1 MARSSAQVP
10 GDGTSRAAD
19 VIVVGAGPAGL
30 LTAGDLAAAGH
41 RVTVVE
47 KRDAGIS
54 NLTRSLVVHA
64 RTLEQLDARGV
75 GDELAGL
82 GAHAERLGVFR
93 RAVLDPTTLPSRYPY
108 ILVVGQSEVERLLER
123 RAREAGA
130 TFLYGTEVTGLR
142 QDGTGVE
149 VDVAVWAAGGAQDE
163 PDGSDGSGSG
173 SVAPAGGAA
182 AAPAVTTGT
191 LRASYLVGC
200 DGVRSSVRSA
210 LGLPFP
216 GRSVIRSIVLAD
228 VRLAEPPS
236 EPFMFNAVDD
246 AFALVADFGDG
257 WYRVGGWNRKRQL
270 PDSEPADLG
279 EVRDFTRRAL
289 GSDFGMYGPR
299 WVSRFHSDERQV
311 PRYRVGRVLLAGD
324 AAHVHS
330 PAGGMGMNTG
340 LQDAANLSWK
350 LSAVLHGRAAAEL
363 LDSYHRERHPV
374 GKQAL
379 RASGAIIRL
388 ALARSPALRAL
399 RAVGAELL
407 NRVGPLGRRAVRTVS
422 GIGVS
427 YPSPRGSHPLVG
439 KRAPDLALEPAPGRE
454 RLYEALREG
463 KFVLV
468 TPAGDAP
475 GPEAADEERVVHVQS
490 AGGSGGQR
498 TRTLLIRP
506 DGYIAWASDA
516 PDAEG
521 LRRALRQWAGA
532 TAPRAA

>member
-1 MARSSAQVP
+1 MARSSAQVQA
-10 GDGTSRAAD
+10 DGTPGAAD

-47 KRDAGIS
+47 KREAGIS
-54 NLTRSLVVHA
+54 NLTRALVVHA
-64 RTLEQLDARGV
+64 RTLEQLDARGL
-75 GDELAGL
+75 GDELAER
-82 GAHAERLGVFR
+82 GAHAEGLGVFG

-108 ILVVGQSEVERLLER
+108 ILVVGQFEVERLLER

-130 TFLYGTEVTGLR
+130 DFLYGTEVTGLR

-149 VDVAVWAAGGAQDE
+149 VDVAVREAREAPDE
-163 PDGSDGSGSG
+163 PGGSEGPGSE
-173 SVAPAGGAA
+173 SV
-182 AAPAVTTGT
+182 AAPAVSTGT

-200 DGVRSSVRSA
+200 DGVRSTVRSA

-228 VRLAEPPS
+228 VRLAEPPL
-236 EPFMFNAVDD
+236 EPFLFNAVGD
-246 AFALVADFGDG
+246 AFALVAGFGDG

-270 PDSEPADLG
+270 PDSEPADLD

-289 GSDFGMYGPR
+289 GSDFGMHGAR

-350 LSAVLHGRAAAEL
+350 LSAVLHGRASPEL

-388 ALARSPALRAL
+388 ALTRTPALRAL
-399 RAVGAELL
+399 RAAGAELL
-407 NRVGPLGRRAVRTVS
+407 TRVRPLGWRAVRTVS

-439 KRAPDLALEPAPGRE
+439 KRAPDLALEPVPGRE

-468 TPAGDAP
+468 TPAGAASC
-475 GPEAADEERVVHVQS
+475 PEAADEERLVHVQS
-490 AGGSGGQR
+490 ACGSSGKR
-498 TRTLLIRP
+498 TQTLLIRP
-506 DGYIAWASDA
+506 DGYIAWASDT